1 MRKRGEPKVLTCTVR
16 LVSQLFVALAML
28 AGNGCSAADRVPA
41 FPGAE
46 GFGAYTIGGRGG
58 KVFLVTNL
66 NDSGPG
72 SLREACDAEG
82 PRIVVFRVGGV
93 IELKSRI
100 RIENP
105 FITIAGQ
112 TAPGDGICLKNHPFQ
127 ITETH
132 DVIVRYLRVRPGD
145 EVPEEMDA
153 IAVTGCE
160 DVIIDHCSTSWSN
173 DETLSVTRDPDRIT
187 VQWCMI
193 TESLNRSHHR
203 KGAHGYGS
211 LISGEQGGV
220 TYHHNVYAHHNSRN
234 PRPTA
239 DADEYGFILD
249 FRNNIIYDWGSTAG
263 YNHGEC
269 LQMNYV
275 GNYLKSG
282 PSTQDD
288 EYGTAF
294 KVGGAATRMF
304 LADNYIHGFPDK
316 NRDNWLMMRLPQDL
330 TDAEVRSLN
339 APQPFAAGPIETDP
353 VQTAYQRVLES
364 AGATLPT
371 RDAVD
376 ARTVEEI
383 KTGRGKIIDSQAEVG
398 GWPQYKG
405 GPAPADTDKD
415 GMPDEWEKKHGL
427 DAADAS
433 DNNKD
438 ADLDGDTNIEEYL
451 NGTDPRVAERA

>member
-1 MRKRGEPKVLTCTVR
+1 MNTRFTWLSVGQVV
-16 LVSQLFVALAML
+16 VALTVL
-28 AGNGCSAADRVPA
+28 VGNGCGAQEKVRA

-46 GFGAYTIGGRGG
+46 GFGAYTVGGRGG

-72 SLREACDAEG
+72 SLREACEAEG
-82 PRIVVFRVGGV
+82 PRIVVFRVGGI
-93 IELKSRI
+93 IELKSRV

-105 FITIAGQ
+105 YITIAGQ

-127 ITETH
+127 VSETH

-153 IAVTGCE
+153 LAVAGCE

-193 TESLNRSHHR
+193 AESLNRSHHH

-211 LISGEQGGV
+211 LISGEDGGV

-234 PRPTA
+234 PRPTG

-249 FRNNIIYDWGSTAG
+249 FRNNVIYDWGQTAG
-263 YNHGEC
+263 YNHGEY

-288 EYGTAF
+288 ERGIAF
-294 KVGGAATRMF
+294 KVGGVFTRIF
-304 LADNYIHGFPDK
+304 LDDNYIDGFPEK
-316 NRDNWLMMRLPQDL
+316 NRDNWLMMRPPRDFTEDEAL
-330 TDAEVRSLN
+330 VIR
-339 APQPFAAGPIETDP
+339 APEPFPAGAVKTDP
-353 VQTAYQRVLES
+353 VEVAYQRVLENV
-364 AGATLPT
+364 GAVLPV

-376 ARTVEEI
+376 ARIVEEI
-383 KTGRGKIIDSQAEVG
+383 KTGGGKIIDSQAEVG
-398 GWPQYKG
+398 SWPEYRG
-405 GPAPADTDKD
+405 GPAPADGDED
-415 GMPDEWEKKHGL
+415 GMPDAWEKKHGL
-427 DAADAS
+427 NPADAS
-433 DNNKD
+433 DNSSD
-438 ADLDGDTNIEEYL
+438 ADSDGYTNIEEYL
-451 NGTDPRVAERA
+451 NGTDPRAADRT